1 VSLKFILGLL
11 LFVILSIYLS
21 FLNPQDVEFY
31 LTNSYS
37 VKTPLAVFLL
47 GSILIGVFF
56 TGLFT
61 GISQI
66 GNFFKH
72 LKESQSRKK
81 QEKLNLRWE
90 KIFLKAQNAFV
101 SGRQPK
107 AIALFEKILSKN
119 PEHTQSL
126 YYMGQYMKDEGK
138 YDDAI
143 SLHNKAI
150 LLEPDNIQV
159 LYALS
164 DDYAAA
170 GMHENELRTLEKII
184 QLDRN
189 SLPTLRKMRDACL
202 KLEDWGNAYTHQK
215 AILPL
220 IHDSGELKEEQNR
233 FSQIVYSKGKQLHE
247 KGNIDSAIVEFKRS
261 IRENIQSL
269 PAYITL
275 GDIYLETKNTK
286 AALKT
291 WKAGYTATQSP
302 ICLVRTQNLLQSSE
316 QFEEI
321 DKLYKGAM
329 RSAKPEDLEP
339 LAIQFGTFLM
349 QQENVDEAI
358 TTLESI
364 ENPSL
369 PLRLLTIKAHREKQ
383 DTEQV
388 ESLTQSAC
396 NEVVKSFSL
405 FSCSKCQ
412 FISEDWAESCS
423 SCHSWDTL
431 ILGPNLNE

>member
-1 VSLKFILGLL
+1 VSLKFIFGLL

-37 VKTPLAVFLL
+37 VKLPLAVFLL
-47 GSILIGVFF
+47 GSILVGVFF
-56 TGLFT
+56 TGIFT

-164 DDYAAA
+164 EDYAAA
-170 GMHENELRTLEKII
+170 GMHDDELKTLEKII
-184 QLDRN
+184 QIDRN
-189 SLPTLRKMRDACL
+189 SLPTLRKMRDTCL
-202 KLEDWGNAYTHQK
+202 ELEDWGKAYTHQK

-220 IHDSGELKEEQNR
+220 IHDSEDLKSEQNR

-275 GDIYLETKNTK
+275 GDIYLETKNAK

-302 ICLVRTQNLLQSSE
+302 ICLTRIQGILQSSE
-316 QFEEI
+316 KLEEI
-321 DKLYKGAM
+321 NKLYKGAI

-349 QQENVDEAI
+349 QQENIDEAI

-369 PLRLLTIKAHREKQ
+369 PLRLLTIKAHQEKQ
-383 DTEQV
+383 DIEQV
-388 ESLTQSAC
+388 KSLTQSAC
-396 NEVVKSFSL
+396 NEVAKSFSL
-405 FSCSKCQ
+405 YSCSKCQ
-412 FISEDWAESCS
+412 FSSEEWAESCS
-423 SCHSWDTL
+423 SCHSWDSLT
-431 ILGPNLNE
+431 LGPNLNE